1 MMIYLAS
8 IISPIDYL
16 LPQPVTNRL
25 TAHFSGDDDNARNR
39 YILLING
46 STKL

>member
-16 LPQPVTNRL
+16 LPQPVTDRLPAHPSGGDTNAWNRCKW
-25 TAHFSGDDDNARNR
+25 NQ
-39 YILLING
+39 
-46 STKL
+46 